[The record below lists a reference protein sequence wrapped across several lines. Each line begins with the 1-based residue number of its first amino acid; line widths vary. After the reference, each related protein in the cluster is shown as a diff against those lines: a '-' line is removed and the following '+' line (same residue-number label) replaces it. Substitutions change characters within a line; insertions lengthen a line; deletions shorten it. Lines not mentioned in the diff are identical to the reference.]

1 MLEISPSGK
10 ILVCTMDDQKEIFIK
25 IINEQSIEEQY
36 NITTGMLESSR
47 APFMPTYFDYDYIN
61 NTIFDQDAQI
71 KQDGGASKDSLL
83 KAPSSLVMSKNDPAV
98 FMIDM
103 DKDKKK

>member
-1 MLEISPSGK
+1 MATPYSSIAEESHGFDNGTDKQEIKVLEISPSGK

-47 APFMPTYFDYDYIN
+47 APFMPTYFDYDYTN
-61 NTIFDQDAQI
+61 NTVFY
-71 KQDGGASKDSLL
+71 KD
-83 KAPSSLVMSKNDPAV
+83 N
-98 FMIDM
+98 
-103 DKDKKK
+103 